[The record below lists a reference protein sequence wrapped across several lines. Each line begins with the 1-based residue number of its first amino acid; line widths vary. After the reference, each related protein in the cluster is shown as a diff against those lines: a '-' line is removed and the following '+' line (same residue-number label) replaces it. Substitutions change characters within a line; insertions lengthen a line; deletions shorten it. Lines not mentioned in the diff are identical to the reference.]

1 MRTSA
6 ETIPESR
13 SDLPAPVVR
22 PQTFRNN
29 FLADVRIDH
38 GPRDLYSR
46 LFLRGDTL
54 LRERGI
60 NLSFAPIDGLLQ
72 VNRENRDSWRVLYP
86 VFNPEFGGMTP
97 ENSFV
102 LLGRNASGK
111 VIAAQ
116 GARVYD
122 LGSKSFKEVTEELR
136 LFYSDPERQ
145 QQPGESITITAPTA
159 YRLYNKVI
167 FSGAVW
173 YHPEYRRQGLTSIL
187 PRLSKAVALTRWD
200 TDMLLSFMAEDV
212 VAGGTAPR
220 AGYRHIE
227 WEVIQR
233 KSLLGDLRLALIY
246 SSRDELHDYFQGLL
260 NRPDAKVD
268 AVVHERAAQQ

>member
-6 ETIPESR
+6 EM
-13 SDLPAPVVR
+13 SDDLASDFRAPVV
-22 PQTFRNN
+22 QSQLFRNN
-29 FLADVRIDH
+29 FLSDVRIDH
-38 GPRDLYSR
+38 GPRDLLAR

-72 VNRENRDSWRVLYP
+72 VNRDNRDSWRNLFP

-102 LLGRNASGK
+102 LLGRNAAGK

-116 GARVYD
+116 GARLYN
-122 LGSKSFKEVTEELR
+122 LGSGTFKDLTEDLR
-136 LFYSDPERQ
+136 LFYVDPDRQ
-145 QQPGESITITAPTA
+145 RQDGETCVITAPSA
-159 YRLYNKVI
+159 ARFCGEVI

-187 PRLSKAVALTRWD
+187 PRITKALSLTRWG
-200 TDMLLSFMAEDV
+200 TDITLSFMAEDV

-220 AGYRHIE
+220 AGYRHVE
-227 WEVIQR
+227 WEVLMKR
-233 KSLLGDLRLALIY
+233 SLLGDLRLAMIY
-246 SSRDELHDYFQGLL
+246 SDADELAEYFSGLL
-260 NRPDAKVD
+260 ERPDTKVD
-268 AVVHERAAQQ
+268 TVVKERAAQ